1 MTCPV
6 CGKGRYRMLA
16 GFDGPIE
23 NPTQPVSHLAC
34 VTSQREESMLMKAR
48 YQEAEAE
55 LAALKGQIER
65 LNKMSRDFVHRIYND
80 KPAGKG
86 AFWTPGEVQALL
98 FDCARAEEGGGGE
111 HLTGCLC
118 PTCKRKTGGEL

>member
-1 MTCPV
+1 VSDPLADRE
-6 CGKGRYRMLA
+6 GKLLRRIAALEA
-16 GFDGPIE
+16 TRNE
-23 NPTQPVSHLAC
+23 
-34 VTSQREESMLMKAR
+34 LMATVEQVVEKLDK
-48 YQEAEAE
+48 AEAE

-98 FDCARAEEGGGGE
+98 FDCASAEEGGE
-111 HLTGCLC
+111 D
-118 PTCKRKTGGEL
+118 E